1 MEQVITA
8 PRPRWNLWC
17 STVTL
22 GILGT
27 ALLYQAL
34 PGINWALATLAAS
47 LGFLVCCAIA
57 AKQYRA
63 RIALPLALA
72 CLISAGAPLTA
83 DPLDDL
89 LIAAA
94 VLLALGSAVVATYA
108 DTHVA
113 DERLRLLVA
122 APLASVLTASEAGR
136 QFTETV
142 RAVRAGRS
150 IAVIRGIVVAAPLTV
165 VLARLLSEADP
176 TLAAAREFVIHLLR
190 EFPIVPR
197 AIFCGVLTACLLGA
211 FGIALH
217 AAPAGTSGATGSGTP
232 RRIFGDTERLIVL
245 GSIATLFAVFL
256 MLQLS
261 YLFGDPGGRRG
272 SGVSYAEAVHR
283 GFVELNVAST
293 ICCAVLLSLRRYAS
307 DGRRSRWTRVLEWIV
322 TIQAQILLVSAF
334 DRVSLYEG
342 AYGFTRLRL
351 YVQVYAALAFIT
363 FIFLSIELRGCPSV
377 DRLLRRVMAAS
388 AVALWALIALNSDAW
403 IAHANVARFE
413 RTGRIDVPYL
423 TNGLGPDAVPQLV
436 AELPRLP
443 DTLAAH
449 IKDCLRVR
457 YQAPGHF
464 NQERWF
470 EWSLRR
476 MSLHRA
482 LTAIGDDQAGTRP
495 AGGAPCR

>member
-1 MEQVITA
+1 MA

-17 STVTL
+17 STGTL

-27 ALLYQAL
+27 ALLYQSL
-34 PGINWALATLAAS
+34 PGINWALATMAAS
-47 LGFLVCCAIA
+47 LGFLVCCSIA

-72 CLISAGAPLTA
+72 CLVSAGAPLTA

-94 VLLALGSAVVATYA
+94 VLLALGSAVVATYV
-108 DTHVA
+108 DTHPA
-113 DERLRLLVA
+113 DERLCLLVA
-122 APLASVLTASEAGR
+122 APLAPVLTANEAGR

-150 IAVIRGIVVAAPLTV
+150 IAVIRGIAVAVPLTV

-176 TLAAAREFVIHLLR
+176 TLAAAREFLIHLLR

-197 AIFCGVLTACLLGA
+197 AIFFGVLTACLVGA

-217 AAPAGTSGATGSGTP
+217 RAPAGATRATGTRTP
-232 RRIFGDTERLIVL
+232 PRIFGDTERLIVL
-245 GSIATLFAVFL
+245 GSIAALFAIFL
-256 MLQLS
+256 ILQLS
-261 YLFGDPGGRRG
+261 YLFGDPGGRPG
-272 SGVSYAEAVHR
+272 SGISYAEAVHR

-293 ICCAVLLSLRRYAS
+293 ICCAMLLSLRRYAR
-307 DGRRSRWTRVLEWIV
+307 DGRQARWTRVLEWIV

-334 DRVSLYEG
+334 YRVSLYEG

-351 YVQVYAALAFIT
+351 YVQIYAVLAFIS
-363 FIFLSIELRGCPSV
+363 FIFLSVELRGIPSV

-388 AVALWALIALNSDAW
+388 AVALWGLIALNSDAW
-403 IAHANVARFE
+403 IAHANVVRYE

-423 TNGLGPDAVPQLV
+423 TSGLGPDAVPQLV

-449 IKDCLRVR
+449 LKECLRAR
-457 YQAPGHF
+457 YQAPRHF
-464 NQERWF
+464 NEERWF

-476 MSLHRA
+476 VSLTRA
-482 LTAIGDDQAGTRP
+482 LTAIGGDQAGGAP